1 MAIQIVKTISMSK
14 EVCSKLLGRLA
25 KVMVEDDHHPTKAS
39 RVEIKKIIAD
49 IKKSR
54 TIYNQN

>member
-1 MAIQIVKTISMSK
+1 MMMSK

-25 KVMVEDDHHPTKAS
+25 KVMVEDDHHSTEAS
-39 RVEIKKIIAD
+39 RVEIKKIIAE

>member
-1 MAIQIVKTISMSK
+1 MSK

-25 KVMVEDDHHPTKAS
+25 KAMVEDDHHPTEAS
-39 RVEIKKIIAD
+39 RVEIKKIIAE